1 MNNFASL
8 VAKNFTGLITYDEIV
23 TALIYGNSNYMDAA
37 NGWRL
42 GIFKYLFFLNFK
54 KKKN

>member
-8 VAKNFTGLITYDEIV
+8 VAKNFTGIITYDEIV

-42 GIFKYLFFLNFK
+42 GIISNILFF
-54 KKKN
+54 